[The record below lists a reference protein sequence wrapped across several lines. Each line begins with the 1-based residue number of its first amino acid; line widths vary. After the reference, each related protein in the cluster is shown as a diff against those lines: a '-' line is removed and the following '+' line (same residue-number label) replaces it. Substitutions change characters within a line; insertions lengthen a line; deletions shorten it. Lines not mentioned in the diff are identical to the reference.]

1 MTCSCAPRCR
11 LRVAHTC
18 ASLWIFQ
25 RELAGFKYSR
35 LVYALLPLLLVSP
48 WIAVAELR
56 NHRIP
61 NRSLLVLWVLIELAN
76 VPRTPWEELAAHER
90 SLLAFTSGV
99 IFYWLT
105 RAAIGMGDIKLFAIL
120 ILSFGNWQDSLLALT
135 YACLVALI
143 WALFVRRSRI
153 AFGPALLI
161 GSLLILISR

>member
-1 MTCSCAPRCR
+1 MTCSCAPRCKP
-11 LRVAHTC
+11 RVARTC

-61 NRSLLVLWVLIELAN
+61 NCSLLVLWVLIELTN
-76 VPRTPWEELAAHER
+76 LPRTPSEELAAHER
-90 SLLAFTSGV
+90 ALLAFTVGV